1 MRLFWLSLVLSL
13 AERLYPVVRE
23 EDGKKIEK
31 SDSNVEIAHVKEH
44 DVHQHSASST
54 SEGALLEVSLD
65 STVQGGEDP
74 VEEPN
79 AEKDLECVNGILK
92 LKGTYQVH
100 SKEAYHLLSG
110 CHRVIAEDA
119 NLELFAPLVFNSTSL
134 EFEGHLTMVA
144 KAPMAGSCLRVSGQL
159 VISGDF
165 FVKDCQNQLP
175 AKHMYAHGGGIH
187 VLNMMQR
194 SGKISIE
201 NCSSKNNG
209 GAIYVEDSFTQEGGE
224 MMIKHCQAG
233 GYGGGVYAKKNF
245 TQNNGV
251 LQVEDCSAQFDA
263 GALYAKKSFR
273 QTGGKVTLSNCKA
286 FHGGGLQAAGD
297 FEQLGESATAS
308 VENCSAEEDG
318 GGLYISKH
326 SEGQTSPLGRLEFHN
341 CSAGGRGGG
350 VFIEG
355 KDGAEFMARQMY
367 FHHCRADREGG
378 AFFAERMSQLD
389 HVTLDLCNSGGS
401 GAMTV
406 YNDVNVSDLTV
417 VTDADSK
424 GQAIMSGGA
433 TVVESLNCTGSGE
446 QMCEVASSTNLSLPN
461 LWCPDGAERKDTDRP
476 QKVACSLCGNGY
488 VRLIQAVNPQ
498 CQPCPPQATQCVP
511 TKLTMPAG
519 MTVDANNFSLEL
531 YCPNPAACPGG
542 YLLASSESKMSK
554 ELVYHAMCDDGYV
567 GDDCSKC
574 AESHGKADYNPLTCL
589 KSIIFY
595 VLKDLILFAS
605 AVASTLTASAEK
617 KHSAVLLN
625 QLLAFATVANIVTTG
640 VMQTR
645 LFAGFHEDTRQV
657 LQSLGLLVNAAQA
670 QADGGTAKDCLLRHF
685 GFPTSLLYAHLFS
698 SIFPLILIAA
708 LAVFKGPKLSL
719 VLGVNVFL
727 PGFTAAFGKYLI
739 AFRCKPESEGGN
751 LLTPFLPEFPGAAV
765 VIPFAIVLCFVLGA
779 LGWWLAVHT
788 EAKAVP
794 ASGKE
799 PEMPPYVLF
808 LTGSYKSECRAWE
821 IERLVRK
828 MLLSLLTATIPV
840 SYSPALQMLVVSGIL
855 IVSMG
860 LHYHFMPYK
869 VDIWNR
875 IEYNLLAVALLLTC
889 LTTALVAHDLHFARS
904 KFTASCLIVFMISLL
919 AAICGTMILLVVL
932 NIYREWQSKRRQAAE
947 TNTA

>member
-1 MRLFWLSLVLSL
+1 M
-13 AERLYPVVRE
+13 A
-23 EDGKKIEK
+23 KKM
-31 SDSNVEIAHVKEH
+31 
-44 DVHQHSASST
+44 
-54 SEGALLEVSLD
+54 
-65 STVQGGEDP
+65 
-74 VEEPN
+74 
-79 AEKDLECVNGILK
+79 
-92 LKGTYQVH
+92 
-100 SKEAYHLLSG
+100 SG
-110 CHRVIAEDA
+110 CHTVIAEDA
-119 NLELFAPLVFNSTSL
+119 KLELFAPLIFNSTSL
-134 EFEGHLTMVA
+134 EFQGNLAVVA
-144 KAPMAGSCLRVSGQL
+144 KEPMEGSCLRVLGQV

-165 FVKDCQNQLP
+165 FVKDCQNQITDTDE
-175 AKHMYAHGGGIH
+175 YAYGGGIH
-187 VLNMMQR
+187 VLNMIQK
-194 SGKISIE
+194 SGRISIE
-201 NCSSKNNG
+201 NCSSKSNG
-209 GAIYVEDSFTQEGGE
+209 GAIYVRNSFIQEGGE
-224 MMIKHCQAG
+224 MMIKHCHAG
-233 GYGGGVYAKKNF
+233 YRGGGVFALKNF
-245 TQNNGV
+245 TQNNGA
-251 LQVEDCSAQFDA
+251 LQVEDCSAGWHG
-263 GALYAKKSFR
+263 GALYAEESFR
-273 QTGGKVTLSNCKA
+273 QTAGSISLSNCRA
-286 FHGGGLQAAGD
+286 GIDGGGLLAGD
-297 FEQLGESATAS
+297 FEQLGGAMRIESCKAKRAGGGLRTAWGKIFRQDGELHVRACGARNGGALYLFSEKVEQGESAIAV
-308 VENCSAEEDG
+308 VEDCSAEEDG
-318 GGLYISKH
+318 GGFYISRYGAKAQI
-326 SEGQTSPLGRLEFHN
+326 SLLGRLEFRN

-355 KDGAEFMARQMY
+355 KDGGEFVAPQMY

-378 AFFAERMSQLD
+378 AVFAERSTKLGN
-389 HVTLDLCNSGGS
+389 VTLDNCDSGGS
-401 GAMTV
+401 GALTV
-406 YNDVNVSDLTV
+406 YNDVNVSDLAV
-417 VTDADSK
+417 VTDVDVK

-446 QMCEVASSTNLSLPN
+446 QMCEVASSTNLSLPK
-461 LWCPDGAERKDTDRP
+461 LWCPDGAERTGTDGA
-476 QKVACSLCGNGY
+476 QKVACSPCGNGY
-488 VRLIQAVNPQ
+488 IRLIQAVNPQ

-519 MTVDANNFSLEL
+519 MTVDANDFSIEL

-542 YLLASSESKMSK
+542 YLLATSESTMSK
-554 ELVYHAMCDDGYV
+554 EQVYQSMCDEGYV

-589 KSIIFY
+589 KCPTSPWRSIIFY
-595 VLKDLILFAS
+595 VVKDLILFAS

-657 LQSLGLLVNAAQA
+657 LQSLGLLANFAQA
-670 QADGGTAKDCLLRHF
+670 QADGGTSKDCLLRQF
-685 GFPTSLLYAHLFS
+685 GIPTTLVYAHMFS
-698 SIFPLILIAA
+698 SIFPVILVAA
-708 LAVFKGPKLSL
+708 LAILKGPKLSL

-779 LGWWLAVHT
+779 LGWWLAAQT

-794 ASGKE
+794 ESGKE

-840 SYSPALQMLVVSGIL
+840 SYSPALQMLVVSSIL
-855 IVSMG
+855 IVSMA
-860 LHYHFMPYK
+860 LHHHFMPYK
-869 VDIWNR
+869 VDMWNN
-875 IEYNLLAVALLLTC
+875 IEFSLLVVALLLTS
-889 LTTALVAHDLHFARS
+889 LTTALIANDLHFARS

-947 TNTA
+947 TATNTA